1 MQNAK
6 KNYYLEFLKDYH
18 SIKGTCKN
26 DELPKLLLHVCCGA
40 CSSFPLPFFVDLF
53 DITIYFTNSN
63 IYPAEEFNLRL
74 SELKRY
80 VKFINEKIN
89 TKIKIVTDEYN
100 YENFKMDLISFK
112 DEKEGGRRCKIC
124 IYKRLK
130 RTFDYALNNGFI
142 FVSSIMTVSR
152 NKDVDYINEVGELIN
167 KEYPSLKF
175 IHSDLKKNNGQDIGV
190 EISKLFGIYRQD
202 YCGCEFSFLN
212 K

>member
-6 KNYYLEFLKDYH
+6 KNYYFEFLKDYH

-40 CSSFPLPFFVDLF
+40 CSSFPLPFFVYLF

-74 SELKRY
+74 NELKKY
-80 VKFINEKIN
+80 VKFINEKLN
-89 TKIKIVTDEYN
+89 TKIKVVTDEYN

-190 EISKLFGIYRQD
+190 KISKLFGIYRQD